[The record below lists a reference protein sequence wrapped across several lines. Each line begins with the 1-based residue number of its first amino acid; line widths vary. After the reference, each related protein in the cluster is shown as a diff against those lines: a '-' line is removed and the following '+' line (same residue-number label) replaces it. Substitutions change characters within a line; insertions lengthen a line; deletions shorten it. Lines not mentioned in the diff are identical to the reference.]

1 MEKQI
6 DIKITVQEAET
17 IMKALV
23 KLPFEQVAQ
32 LVTSFD
38 QQVRSQIEELP
49 K

>member
-1 MEKQI
+1 MEK
-6 DIKITVQEAET
+6 IKIEVTLQEAET

-32 LVTSFD
+32 LITSFD
-38 QQVRSQIEELP
+38 QQVRSQIEEPP